1 MKNVNMNKNQA
12 GGSATSRGMSFQ
24 HRVSAWVAVHIL
36 AEKNVSLPW
45 EIGSSVTFERIECE
59 TRKHVDDLNIVT
71 SDDGIIYCQ
80 IKRSPTLSK
89 NKDSDLASALDQF
102 VRQFCLS
109 CEEIEQDSPYNRPLD
124 IKRDRFILLVS
135 GNAPKTITVD
145 LRNLLN
151 KIRQLDNN
159 QCLDEGIFNKKENQ
173 ALEIVSNHITDS
185 WQKIT
190 GRQPTKEDIKKLLQ
204 FVYIYDL
211 DIERDGK
218 DEKQAKDILRQVV
231 LRNPDQDEKAW
242 NIIIQICEEFA
253 NTRTGAN
260 RHFFQDTLLK
270 AGIQLNA
277 VKSYQKDIKT
287 LIEYSQR
294 ITRSLSRF
302 AEIKTDSNTIKIQR
316 TYAQVIKNIAEKNSV
331 LVIGDPGSGKTGVLY
346 DFVQLLLK
354 EQRGHIFF
362 AVDQMSAHSLDEL
375 KLHLDLEHNLIDIL
389 NNWPGTQPAFLVIDA
404 LDAARG
410 APVEKVIKDLI
421 RFVIEQHGR
430 WKIIASIRKFDL
442 RYGEEIQKL
451 FAGEPVAE
459 FCDPEFRRIRHIN
472 ISTFTDDELMQI
484 ASHHQA
490 LYNFFE
496 NSSPSLKHLFRN
508 PFNLQL
514 LTTLLDSD
522 LVNEKL
528 DSITTQ
534 VDLLDK
540 YWRLRVLNSNG
551 DDKEAILQKICELML
566 SFRRLQVDR
575 YDVIHPGSGEYINEL
590 LSSQIL
596 IEHKRYILSF
606 SHHIIFDYAVSLLFR
621 GRLEKVVDKLCN
633 NPELILIARP
643 SLVFHFHY
651 LWGQDNKHQRF
662 WNVVLNIMKRSDI
675 PEIGKLIGPTEAA
688 KLSSQLSDLE
698 LLFEVLKSANKEKRK
713 AAEGALQHLING
725 LWVTTTNNCNFDLW
739 CEFLEKISRSLRE
752 SIIYPTRKLLMLIC
766 DKPDKLS
773 PSQLS
778 LVGQAARRL
787 LEFAWSTDKYQGYL
801 VSFAIEHVCRTFNSN
816 SIASAK
822 LLRRCLKQSRMEQYG
837 YLEIPSLTRQIK
849 WLIDS
854 DPDFVV
860 EIYRIV
866 FSYRETSEELVPLG
880 QSQILVLTSTKKQ
893 DYEQSWFHLT
903 EVFPIFLNKATGHAI
918 SALISVLEIYLKQYH
933 YFKFNQSNI
942 KTFNFNHR
950 KAYIIDDG
958 SCIWDDGLLKEKYS
972 IKMLD
977 YFQAYIEKLSGNSIN
992 QGKLARII
1000 NIIIDKNQLAVIW
1013 RRLLMAGTRF
1023 PDTLGMQLLPLLWGV
1038 KVLLCDDT
1046 TVQAGEFIRK
1056 IYPLLDKNNKIKI
1069 EQTLLAIPD
1078 CLTDYKQGEKIR
1090 ARLLGCLSGQEL
1102 VCDEAQRL
1110 LNELET
1116 KNGVPANKPFI
1127 THRYKWKNDQDR
1139 NITEFQKHGRVVDSG
1154 TNSKIFTIEQRIRE
1168 FANQDLNTPLS
1179 LEEIKE
1185 IFPSLRELYKN
1196 LKAKSGTLSTEQRD
1210 YIWDTL
1216 TRACKQIARLNQ
1228 LSCNEDEIGKFVKNV
1243 LVEASEYPTPQPDT
1257 KRDARFDEFPSW
1269 GTPAPRIEA
1278 AIGLLLL
1285 SRHSTCASKE
1295 VRKAIKRLAHDP
1307 VPAVRHQIA
1316 NYIYFLFNIASE
1328 FMWNILEEMCQ
1339 KEKSTG
1345 VLRSLVARTLGWLRD
1360 TDTERVVKLL
1370 KDIFEKTNTQVM
1382 TGGPGIQELRRFCLE
1397 IFTDIYIRSN
1407 HQICQEIL
1415 NNCLFRKS
1423 SLNYGDYFHILGC
1436 AKKFLNYRLS
1446 SDSDEDKNLRNRA
1459 RKLLKNILKLSDTQ
1473 LNKYKETYKDVEF
1486 QKWPKEIQEQILGWA
1501 GKFFNYSLLS
1511 DSNRDLRN
1519 RARELLE
1526 NILELS
1532 YTQLNKYK
1540 NTYKDVEF
1548 QKWPKE
1554 IQEQTQILINIFDS
1568 ICRGIFIIS
1577 KQLDDKQKDST
1588 LTYKQRK
1595 IFYKENYHILDI
1607 LSKIK
1612 YPGIIY
1618 HFLKTLKIFITI
1630 NPENIFFLMGQ
1641 SICAGEKY
1649 GYQYE
1654 SLAINLF
1661 VELTG
1666 CYLADHRTIFS
1677 SNSSFRELLIKMLD
1691 IFVRAGWPEAQKL
1704 VYRLEEIF
1712 R

>member
-1 MKNVNMNKNQA
+1 
-12 GGSATSRGMSFQ
+12 
-24 HRVSAWVAVHIL
+24 
-36 AEKNVSLPW
+36 
-45 EIGSSVTFERIECE
+45 
-59 TRKHVDDLNIVT
+59 
-71 SDDGIIYCQ
+71 
-80 IKRSPTLSK
+80 
-89 NKDSDLASALDQF
+89 
-102 VRQFCLS
+102 
-109 CEEIEQDSPYNRPLD
+109 
-124 IKRDRFILLVS
+124 
-135 GNAPKTITVD
+135 
-145 LRNLLN
+145 
-151 KIRQLDNN
+151 
-159 QCLDEGIFNKKENQ
+159 
-173 ALEIVSNHITDS
+173 
-185 WQKIT
+185 
-190 GRQPTKEDIKKLLQ
+190 
-204 FVYIYDL
+204 
-211 DIERDGK
+211 
-218 DEKQAKDILRQVV
+218 
-231 LRNPDQDEKAW
+231 
-242 NIIIQICEEFA
+242 
-253 NTRTGAN
+253 
-260 RHFFQDTLLK
+260 
-270 AGIQLNA
+270 
-277 VKSYQKDIKT
+277 
-287 LIEYSQR
+287 
-294 ITRSLSRF
+294 
-302 AEIKTDSNTIKIQR
+302 
-316 TYAQVIKNIAEKNSV
+316 
-331 LVIGDPGSGKTGVLY
+331 
-346 DFVQLLLK
+346 
-354 EQRGHIFF
+354 
-362 AVDQMSAHSLDEL
+362 
-375 KLHLDLEHNLIDIL
+375 
-389 NNWPGTQPAFLVIDA
+389 
-404 LDAARG
+404 
-410 APVEKVIKDLI
+410 
-421 RFVIEQHGR
+421 
-430 WKIIASIRKFDL
+430 
-442 RYGEEIQKL
+442 
-451 FAGEPVAE
+451 
-459 FCDPEFRRIRHIN
+459 
-472 ISTFTDDELMQI
+472 
-484 ASHHQA
+484 
-490 LYNFFE
+490 
-496 NSSPSLKHLFRN
+496 
-508 PFNLQL
+508 
-514 LTTLLDSD
+514 
-522 LVNEKL
+522 
-528 DSITTQ
+528 
-534 VDLLDK
+534 
-540 YWRLRVLNSNG
+540 
-551 DDKEAILQKICELML
+551 
-566 SFRRLQVDR
+566 
-575 YDVIHPGSGEYINEL
+575 
-590 LSSQIL
+590 
-596 IEHKRYILSF
+596 
-606 SHHIIFDYAVSLLFR
+606 
-621 GRLEKVVDKLCN
+621 
-633 NPELILIARP
+633 
-643 SLVFHFHY
+643 
-651 LWGQDNKHQRF
+651 
-662 WNVVLNIMKRSDI
+662 
-675 PEIGKLIGPTEAA
+675 
-688 KLSSQLSDLE
+688 
-698 LLFEVLKSANKEKRK
+698 
-713 AAEGALQHLING
+713 
-725 LWVTTTNNCNFDLW
+725 
-739 CEFLEKISRSLRE
+739 
-752 SIIYPTRKLLMLIC
+752 
-766 DKPDKLS
+766 
-773 PSQLS
+773 
-778 LVGQAARRL
+778 
-787 LEFAWSTDKYQGYL
+787 
-801 VSFAIEHVCRTFNSN
+801 
-816 SIASAK
+816 
-822 LLRRCLKQSRMEQYG
+822 
-837 YLEIPSLTRQIK
+837 
-849 WLIDS
+849 
-854 DPDFVV
+854 
-860 EIYRIV
+860 
-866 FSYRETSEELVPLG
+866 
-880 QSQILVLTSTKKQ
+880 
-893 DYEQSWFHLT
+893 
-903 EVFPIFLNKATGHAI
+903 
-918 SALISVLEIYLKQYH
+918 
-933 YFKFNQSNI
+933 
-942 KTFNFNHR
+942 
-950 KAYIIDDG
+950 
-958 SCIWDDGLLKEKYS
+958 
-972 IKMLD
+972 
-977 YFQAYIEKLSGNSIN
+977 
-992 QGKLARII
+992 
-1000 NIIIDKNQLAVIW
+1000 
-1013 RRLLMAGTRF
+1013 MAGTRF

-1116 KNGVPANKPFI
+1116 KNGVPVNKPFI

-1486 QKWPKEIQEQILGWA
+1486 QKWPKEIQEQ
-1501 GKFFNYSLLS
+1501 
-1511 DSNRDLRN
+1511 
-1519 RARELLE
+1519 
-1526 NILELS
+1526 
-1532 YTQLNKYK
+1532 
-1540 NTYKDVEF
+1540 
-1548 QKWPKE
+1548 
-1554 IQEQTQILINIFDS
+1554 TQILINIFDS

-1677 SNSSFRELLIKMLD
+1677 SNSSCRELLIKMLD